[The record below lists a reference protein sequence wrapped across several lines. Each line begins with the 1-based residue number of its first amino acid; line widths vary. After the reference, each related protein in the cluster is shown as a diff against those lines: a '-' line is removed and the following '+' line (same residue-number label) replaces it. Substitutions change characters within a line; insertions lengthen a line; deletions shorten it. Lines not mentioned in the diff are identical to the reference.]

1 MVDTG
6 LNLAHDK
13 KNTINIQQ
21 NIPSVLK
28 ATRPGKKKG
37 EWGDEKEKA
46 STESVDD
53 SMHGNTAKEGI
64 TVQT

>member
-13 KNTINIQQ
+13 KIQINIQQ
-21 NIPSVLK
+21 KMPSVLK

-37 EWGDEKEKA
+37 KGGRRKKKP

>member
-1 MVDTG
+1 MT
-6 LNLAHDK
+6 

-21 NIPSVLK
+21 KIPSVLK
-28 ATRPGKKKG
+28 ATRPGKKKVRG
-37 EWGDEKEKA
+37 ATEKKED
-46 STESVDD
+46 STGSVDD